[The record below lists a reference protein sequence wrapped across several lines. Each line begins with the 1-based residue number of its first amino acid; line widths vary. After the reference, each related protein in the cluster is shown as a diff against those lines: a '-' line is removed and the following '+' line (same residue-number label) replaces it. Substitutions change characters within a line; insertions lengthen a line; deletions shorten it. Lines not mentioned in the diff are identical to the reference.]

1 MKVFGQFTNAEPG
14 QAPPGFYVPV
24 VFDQML
30 LTDTR
35 TRDGRMVHGEGF
47 ETFDLPRS
55 IKAQFKVT
63 GGHDNADIAGRLD
76 EVTVN
81 DDGTV
86 SGRGWL
92 LNDVYGR
99 RAAFLVKTQ
108 AFRGNSVDL
117 SVQDKD
123 VQVNFIEGED
133 GMFSIEYD
141 FVQSRLAATTLV
153 AEPAFENAGARIPD
167 GWEVAGAEPLSD
179 AIVAAA
185 SEAKPEH
192 AFCFSVVKDRPKAKA
207 ENFTDPGLTEIT
219 PMFVDTDDRVFG
231 HVAAWDEVH
240 LSLGIPVPRSRT
252 NYAYFANRSVE
263 TEDGFVATGPLVI
276 GGNHADVTLGMNEAV
291 DHYANTCAAW
301 ADGCV
306 GEDEYGVWFSGQ
318 VRPGT
323 KPETVYAGRASG
335 VSGDWRW
342 VGAGHE
348 LISVLSV
355 NTPAYPTPRA
365 FGHSEGHMLTIL
377 SAGFVKPRHEG
388 MLLES
393 KTDPNIAFVA
403 KQMARARLAELAAK
417 HSA

>member
-1 MKVFGQFTNAEPG
+1 MKVFGQFTDAEPG
-14 QAPPGFYVPV
+14 NAPPGFYVPV

-35 TRDGRMVHGEGF
+35 TRDGRKVHGDGF
-47 ETFDLPRS
+47 EPFDLPRS
-55 IKAQFKVT
+55 LKAQFRVT
-63 GGHDNADIAGRLD
+63 GGHDNAEIAGRLD
-76 EVTVN
+76 EVIVH

-86 SGRGWL
+86 SGRGWF
-92 LNDVYGR
+92 LNDENGR

-167 GWEVAGAEPLSD
+167 GWEVEGAEPLAE

-192 AFCFSVVKDRPKAKA
+192 AFCFSVVKDRPKAKT
-207 ENFTDPGLTEIT
+207 ENFTDPGLTEVT

-231 HVAAWDEVH
+231 HVAAWNEVH
-240 LSLGIPVPRSRT
+240 LALGIPVPRSRT

-276 GGNHADVTLGMNEAV
+276 GGNHADVTLGMNEAI

-306 GEDEYGVWFSGQ
+306 GEDEFGIWISGQ

-323 KPETVYAGRASG
+323 KAETVYAGRASG

-355 NTPAYPTPRA
+355 NTPAFPTPRA
-365 FGHSEGHMLTIL
+365 FGHSEGHMLTVL
-377 SAGFVKPRHEG
+377 SAGFVKPHVVTPT
-388 MLLES
+388 
-393 KTDPNIAFVA
+393 TDPNIAFVV

>member
-1 MKVFGQFTNAEPG
+1 MKVFGQFTDAEPG
-14 QAPPGFYVPV
+14 NAPPGFYVPV

-35 TRDGRMVHGEGF
+35 TRDGRKVHGDGF
-47 ETFDLPRS
+47 EPFELPRS
-55 IKAQFKVT
+55 LKAQFRVT
-63 GGHDNADIAGRLD
+63 GGHDNAEIAGRLD
-76 EVTVN
+76 EVTVH

-86 SGRGWL
+86 SGRGWF
-92 LNDVYGR
+92 LNDENGR

-123 VQVNFIEGED
+123 VQVNFIETED

-141 FVQSRLAATTLV
+141 FLESRLAATTLV

-167 GWEVAGAEPLSD
+167 GWEVEGAEPL
-179 AIVAAA
+179 AEAVVAAA

-192 AFCFSVVKDRPKAKA
+192 AFCFSVVKDRPKAKT
-207 ENFTDPGLTEIT
+207 ENFTDPGLTEVT

-231 HVAAWDEVH
+231 HVAAWNEVH
-240 LSLGIPVPRSRT
+240 LALGIPVPRSRT

-276 GGNHADVTLGMNEAV
+276 GGNHADVTLGMNEAI

-306 GEDEYGVWFSGQ
+306 GEDEFGIWFSGQ

-323 KPETVYAGRASG
+323 KAETVYAGRASG

-355 NTPAYPTPRA
+355 NTPAFPTPRA
-365 FGHSEGHMLTIL
+365 FGHSEGHMLTVL
-377 SAGFVKPRHEG
+377 SAGFVKPHVVTPT
-388 MLLES
+388 
-393 KTDPNIAFVA
+393 TDPNIAFVA

>member
-1 MKVFGQFTNAEPG
+1 MKVFGQFTDAEPG
-14 QAPPGFYVPV
+14 NAPPGFYVPV

-35 TRDGRMVHGEGF
+35 TRDGRKVHGDGF
-47 ETFDLPRS
+47 EPFDLPRS
-55 IKAQFKVT
+55 LKAQFRVT
-63 GGHDNADIAGRLD
+63 GGHDNAEIAGRLD
-76 EVTVN
+76 EVIVH

-86 SGRGWL
+86 SGRGWF
-92 LNDVYGR
+92 LNDENGR

-167 GWEVAGAEPLSD
+167 GWEVEGAEPLAE

-192 AFCFSVVKDRPKAKA
+192 AFCFSVVKDRPKAKT
-207 ENFTDPGLTEIT
+207 ENFTDPGLTEVT

-231 HVAAWDEVH
+231 HVAAWNEVH
-240 LSLGIPVPRSRT
+240 LALGIPVPRSRT

-276 GGNHADVTLGMNEAV
+276 GGNHADVTLGMNEAI

-306 GEDEYGVWFSGQ
+306 GEDEFGIWFSGQ

-323 KPETVYAGRASG
+323 KAETVYAGRASG

-348 LISVLSV
+348 LNSVLSV
-355 NTPAYPTPRA
+355 NTPAFPTPRA
-365 FGHSEGHMLTIL
+365 FGHSEGHMLTVL
-377 SAGFVKPRHEG
+377 SAGFVKPHVVTPT
-388 MLLES
+388 
-393 KTDPNIAFVA
+393 TDPNIAFVV

>member
-1 MKVFGQFTNAEPG
+1 MKVFGQFTDAEPG
-14 QAPPGFYVPV
+14 NAPPGFYVPV

-35 TRDGRMVHGEGF
+35 TRDGRKVHGDGF
-47 ETFDLPRS
+47 EPFDLPRS
-55 IKAQFKVT
+55 LKAQFRVT
-63 GGHDNADIAGRLD
+63 GGHDNAEIAGRLD
-76 EVTVN
+76 EVIVH

-86 SGRGWL
+86 SGRGWF
-92 LNDVYGR
+92 LNDENGR

-167 GWEVAGAEPLSD
+167 GWEVEGAEPLAE

-192 AFCFSVVKDRPKAKA
+192 AFCFSVVKDRPKAKT
-207 ENFTDPGLTEIT
+207 ENFTDPGLTEVT

-231 HVAAWDEVH
+231 HVAAWNEVH
-240 LSLGIPVPRSRT
+240 LALGIPVPRSRT

-276 GGNHADVTLGMNEAV
+276 GGNHADVTLNMNEAI

-301 ADGCV
+301 ADV
-306 GEDEYGVWFSGQ
+306 TIGEDEFGIWISGQ

-323 KPETVYAGRASG
+323 KAETVYAGRASG

-355 NTPAYPTPRA
+355 NTPAFPTPRA

-377 SAGFVKPRHEG
+377 SAGFVKPHVVTPA
-388 MLLES
+388 
-393 KTDPNIAFVA
+393 TDPNIAFVA

>member
-1 MKVFGQFTNAEPG
+1 MKVFGQFTDAEPG
-14 QAPPGFYVPV
+14 NAPPGFYVPV

-35 TRDGRMVHGEGF
+35 TRDGRKVHGDGF
-47 ETFDLPRS
+47 EPFDLPRS
-55 IKAQFKVT
+55 LKAQFRVT
-63 GGHDNADIAGRLD
+63 GGHDNAEIAGRLD
-76 EVTVN
+76 EVIVH

-86 SGRGWL
+86 SGRGWF
-92 LNDVYGR
+92 LNDENGR

-117 SVQDKD
+117 SVMDKD

-141 FVQSRLAATTLV
+141 FVQSRLAATTIV

-167 GWEVAGAEPLSD
+167 GWEVEGAEPLAE

-192 AFCFSVVKDRPKAKA
+192 AFCFSVVKDRPKAKS
-207 ENFTDPGLTEIT
+207 ENFTDPGLTEVT

-231 HVAAWDEVH
+231 HLAAWNEVH
-240 LSLGIPVPRSRT
+240 LALGIPVPRSRT

-276 GGNHADVTLGMNEAV
+276 GGNHADVTLGMNEAI

-301 ADGCV
+301 ADSCV
-306 GEDEYGVWFSGQ
+306 GEDEFGIWFSGQ

-323 KPETVYAGRASG
+323 KAETVYAGRASG

-355 NTPAYPTPRA
+355 NTPAFPTPRA

-377 SAGFVKPRHEG
+377 SAGFVKPHVVTPA
-388 MLLES
+388 
-393 KTDPNIAFVA
+393 TDPNIAFVA